1 MHTPAPVRQVEE
13 TFHKINRDPM
23 VAPQQKSGDQQRQKG
38 LSTGDHDHARSM
50 AKKQMLARKIF
61 FFLFFFFSFWS
72 FTSRLSI
79 SMMGA
84 VCHFLSPVCSWSR
97 LQQQVFPLAPR
108 KRGCV
113 SPALASL
120 QRLPVNQSE
129 LIFRFLYW
137 SLKCRM

>member
-61 FFLFFFFSFWS
+61 FFFFFFLLELYFSTEYQYDGGSLSF
-72 FTSRLSI
+72 FKPCL
-79 SMMGA
+79 
-84 VCHFLSPVCSWSR
+84 
-97 LQQQVFPLAPR
+97 
-108 KRGCV
+108 
-113 SPALASL
+113 
-120 QRLPVNQSE
+120 
-129 LIFRFLYW
+129 
-137 SLKCRM
+137 